1 MNQEELE
8 SILGGAPRAAVQ
20 EFQKPGELT
29 EEELMGVLAGGE
41 RQVMVEKQLENAG
54 VFRQTSVDAEKQA
67 MFQELEQQ
75 RQPEESSNTH
85 SM

>member
-20 EFQKPGELT
+20 EFQKPGELS
-29 EEELMGVLAGGE
+29 EEELIGVLAGGE
-41 RQVMVEKQLENAG
+41 RQVMVEKQLENEG
-54 VFRQTSVDAEKQA
+54 LFRPAAVEAEKDA

-75 RQPEESSNTH
+75 RTETSSNTH